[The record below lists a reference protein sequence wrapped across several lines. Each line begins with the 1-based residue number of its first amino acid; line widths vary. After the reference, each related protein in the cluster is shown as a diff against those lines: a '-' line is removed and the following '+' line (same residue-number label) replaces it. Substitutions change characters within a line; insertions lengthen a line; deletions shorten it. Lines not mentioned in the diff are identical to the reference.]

1 MGRTMT
7 LAQPHLRSVAL
18 ALVAFGLATWC
29 LACGTTTTVYQ
40 RVASVGNPY
49 LPSRSGGPMK
59 EDQIRLAAEV
69 NSYLIAG
76 PETSGNS
83 SAASPSLWVARAQFG
98 GSAYFGVSE
107 SVELGAHGRMAP
119 VSMARRNMVAT
130 PTLPEGANAS
140 SIQLGAGLRFNKR
153 LGEDKLGFISLLTEL
168 NFVQIPHATWTSSTY
183 VDNWNHRA
191 TSGSGFEVATPM
203 VGQIA
208 LSFQGGYQVL
218 PFLTLF
224 GTATVETLHRNQH
237 SVMTINAG
245 ADFSADPDPLQ
256 AYFAMLAGGGL
267 EVALEHFFV
276 NAMVFYP
283 FHGEANLHFGPALSA
298 TVGVI
303 L

>member
-1 MGRTMT
+1 MGTT
-7 LAQPHLRSVAL
+7 LPPARQYPGTVAL
-18 ALVAFGLATWC
+18 ALVVFSMGALCT
-29 LACGTTTTVYQ
+29 ACGTTTTVYQ

-76 PETSGNS
+76 PETSANS

-98 GSAYFGVSE
+98 GSAYFGISDYFE
-107 SVELGAHGRMAP
+107 MGLHGRLAP

-130 PTLPEGANAS
+130 PELPEGANAS
-140 SIQLGAGLRFNKR
+140 SIQLGAGLRLNKR
-153 LGEDKLGFISLLTEL
+153 LGEDKLGFVSLLTEL

-208 LSFQGGYQVL
+208 LSCQGGYQLL
-218 PFLTLF
+218 PYLTLF
-224 GTATVETLHRNQH
+224 GTATVETLHRNQY
-237 SVMTINAG
+237 SVMTVNAG

-256 AYFAMLAGGGL
+256 AYFAMLLGGGV

-276 NAMVFYP
+276 NAMIFYP